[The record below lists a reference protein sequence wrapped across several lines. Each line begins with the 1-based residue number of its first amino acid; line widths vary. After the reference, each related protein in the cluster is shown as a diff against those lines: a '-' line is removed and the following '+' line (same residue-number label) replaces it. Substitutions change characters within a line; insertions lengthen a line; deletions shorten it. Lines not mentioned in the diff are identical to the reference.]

1 LTRYTPSRN
10 YRIAGFIALAMAV
23 IAAFGATQLSSGAIS
38 SAVASLLF
46 LATAALLLVLALRP
60 AIEVHAHHLLIGKR
74 VISWAEIRTVNTTG
88 WTSPLILHMALTG
101 DRRMLLIYPGEAESA
116 VMLLRQVQRM
126 ARAAMIDGVPHHEY
140 WTEQEAPSM
149 PKRLPSPRYPLLSDD
164 DEAEVQRLFQR
175 LKAVGH
181 LDSKTDS
188 GSESGE
194 N

>member
-1 LTRYTPSRN
+1 
-10 YRIAGFIALAMAV
+10 MAV